1 MSSLR
6 FIRLYFRYLGLS
18 LHGQMQYRGSFLM
31 LAAGTFLT
39 NGMEFLGV
47 WALFLRFGSLR
58 GWSLP
63 EVALLYGM
71 VSISFALAEGIGR
84 GFDLFPN
91 LVKSGD
97 FDRLLLRPVS
107 TALQVAGQELQL
119 MRLGRLAQGAVI
131 LGFALHALHL
141 HWTAWKE
148 LLLFAAILGGA
159 CLFYGL
165 FVLQATMSF
174 WTVETLELMNTVTYG
189 GIETAQ
195 YPLSIYRPWFR
206 EFFTWV
212 VPLAAVTFFPAHAIL
227 GLAEPGAP
235 APAVQWLSP
244 LIGVLFLAIALQVWK
259 VGERHYRSTG
269 S

>member
-1 MSSLR
+1 
-6 FIRLYFRYLGLS
+6 
-18 LHGQMQYRGSFLM
+18 
-31 LAAGTFLT
+31 
-39 NGMEFLGV
+39 
-47 WALFLRFGSLR
+47 
-58 GWSLP
+58 LP

-84 GFDLFPN
+84 GFDLFPG

-107 TALQVAGQELQL
+107 TALQVAGQELQF
-119 MRLGRLAQGAVI
+119 MRLGGLALGAMV
-131 LGFALHALHL
+131 LGFALNNLHL
-141 HWTAWKE
+141 HWTVWKE
-148 LLLFAAILGGA
+148 LLLLAAILGGA

-165 FVLQATMSF
+165 FVLQATLSF
-174 WTVETLELMNTVTYG
+174 WTIETLELMNTLTYG
-189 GIETAQ
+189 GVETAQ

-227 GLAEPGAP
+227 GRTGAGAP
-235 APAVQWLSP
+235 LPLVQWLSP
-244 LIGVLFLAIALQVWK
+244 LVGVLFLVVSLRVWK
-259 VGERHYRSTG
+259 IGEYHYRSTG